1 MDAVL
6 RDLRYAVR
14 MLLRTPGVT
23 AAAVLALA
31 LGIGATTSIFS
42 VVHAVLLRSLGWGE
56 ESRLV
61 AVRGNFEAQDL
72 IGIWVSVPEYKD
84 LRTAPFLESAGV
96 YAGYTATLQG
106 PDRAER
112 VSVGYA
118 TGSFF
123 DALGV
128 RPVYGRNFTEEEDQ
142 KGRDDV
148 ALLSWAAWQK
158 RFGSDPAVTG
168 KTVTLEG
175 RPRTI
180 VGILP
185 AAFQWEQ
192 PHEFYLTFGFTPQQL
207 QERGSRYLDAVARLA
222 PGVSFEGA
230 TRRVD
235 ELSAALGKAHPDN
248 YPESVRWHLTLTPLR
263 DRFVG
268 SARQPLLVLLGA
280 VLLVLLI
287 ACANVANLML
297 ARGAARSREIAV
309 RTALG
314 APRSRLVR
322 QLLTESALLA
332 VAGTVCGVLLSIWSL
347 DLLLAAAPEGIRHLT
362 DVRLDRAVL
371 GFAVA
376 LTALTTVLFG
386 LVPALHATRGNLV
399 DALKDGG
406 PGTAGPSRGRLRR
419 ALVVGQFAL
428 SLMLLAGAGL
438 LLRSFA
444 EVLRVRP
451 GFDAAGV
458 LAAQVT
464 LGGTRYE
471 PDEAQQRY
479 WTEAVRRVAA
489 LPGVESAGAI
499 GGAPLESLGDW
510 SYSIEGY
517 QPAPGE
523 SFPDDQL
530 RRVTPGYF
538 RALRISVHQGRDVS
552 ESDDTRSPSV
562 LLVNEAWVRRFF
574 PGQDV
579 IGRRIRLGGDQGQYR
594 AIAGVV
600 GDSHDLGLDAPTP
613 PMLFIPQAQ
622 LPTPRMTL
630 MVRAAG
636 GRPGALAQSVQA
648 ALAEVDRGQ
657 PADWIAPFEQRI
669 VGALAPR
676 RFPLQLLGIFA
687 ALALVLSAL
696 GIYGVTAYGVTQ
708 RTRELGVRIAIGAQR
723 ADVLR
728 MVLVGAVKLA
738 ALGVGL
744 GLAGALIGARLLA
757 SQLYGVGA
765 RDPLTY
771 AAMSALLAAVA
782 LVASWLPARRA
793 TRVDPMVAL
802 RAE

>member
-31 LGIGATTSIFS
+31 LGIGATTGIFS

-61 AVRGNFEAQDL
+61 AVRGNFEAQNL
-72 IGIWVSVPEYKD
+72 IGIWVSVPEYQD
-84 LRTAPFLESAGV
+84 LRTAPFLKDVGV
-96 YAGYTATLQG
+96 YYRYTAALQG
-106 PDRAER
+106 RDRAER

-128 RPVYGRNFTEEEDQ
+128 RPVYGRNFTEQEDR
-142 KGRDDV
+142 KGSDEV

-158 RFGSDPAVTG
+158 RFASDPAVVG
-168 KTVTLEG
+168 QTVTLEG

-185 AAFQWEQ
+185 AAFIWEQ
-192 PHEFYLTFGFTPQQL
+192 PHEFYLPFGFTPDQVQD
-207 QERGSRYLDAVARLA
+207 RGSRSLDAVARLA
-222 PGVSFEGA
+222 PGVSSAGA
-230 TRRVD
+230 SRGID
-235 ELSAALGKAHPDN
+235 QFSAELRKAHPDF

-268 SARQPLLVLLGA
+268 SARQPLLLLLGA

-297 ARGAARSREIAV
+297 ARGAARSRELAM
-309 RTALG
+309 RSALG
-314 APRSRLVR
+314 APRARLVR

-332 VAGTVCGVLLSIWSL
+332 LFGTICGVLLSAWSL
-347 DLLLAAAPEGIRHLT
+347 DLLLAAAPDAIRHLA

-371 GFAVA
+371 AFAAA
-376 LTALTTVLFG
+376 LTAFTTVVFG
-386 LVPALHATRGNLV
+386 LVPALQATRGDLTF
-399 DALKDGG
+399 ALKEGG
-406 PGTAGPSRGRLRR
+406 TGTAGPSRGRLRR
-419 ALVVGQFAL
+419 ALVVGQLAL

-444 EVLRVRP
+444 EVLRVHP
-451 GFDAAGV
+451 GFDASGV

-464 LGGTRYE
+464 LGGRRFD

-479 WTEAVRRVAA
+479 WAEAVRRVSA

-499 GGAPLESLGDW
+499 AGPPLEGVGDW
-510 SYSIEGY
+510 SYDIEGY
-517 QPAPGE
+517 QMKAGE
-523 SFPDDQL
+523 SPPDDQL
-530 RRVTPGYF
+530 RQVTPGYF
-538 RALRISVHQGRDVS
+538 QTMRIPIHQGRDLS
-552 ESDDTRSPSV
+552 ESDDAKAPLV
-562 LLVNEAWVRRFF
+562 ILVNEAWVRRFF

-579 IGRRIRLGGDQGQYR
+579 IGRRLRLGDSKGKPR
-594 AIAGVV
+594 SIVGVA

-613 PMLFIPQAQ
+613 PILFVPQAQ
-622 LPTPRMTL
+622 VGTPRMTL

-636 GRPGALAQSVQA
+636 GGPEALAQSVQA
-648 ALAEVDRGQ
+648 TLTDLEREQ

-669 VGALAPR
+669 DGALAPR

-687 ALALVLSAL
+687 GLALALSAL

-708 RTRELGVRIAIGAQR
+708 RTREIGVRIAIGAQQR
-723 ADVLR
+723 DVLR
-728 MVLVGAVKLA
+728 MVMLGAVKLA
-738 ALGVGL
+738 AAGVAL
-744 GLAGALIGARLLA
+744 GLCGALVGARLLS
-757 SQLYGVGA
+757 SQLYGVGS

-793 TRVDPMVAL
+793 TRVDPMIAL

>member
-31 LGIGATTSIFS
+31 LGIGATTGIFS

-61 AVRGNFEAQDL
+61 AVRGNFEAQNL

-84 LRTAPFLESAGV
+84 LRTAAFLQPVGV
-96 YAGYTATLQG
+96 YAGYTAALQG

-118 TGSFF
+118 TGTFF

-128 RPVYGRNFTEEEDQ
+128 RPVYGRNFTEEEDV

-148 ALLSWAAWQK
+148 ALLSWATWQK
-158 RFGSDPAVTG
+158 RFGSDPSVVG
-168 KTVTLEG
+168 RTVTLEG
-175 RPRTI
+175 RPRTVI
-180 VGILP
+180 GILP
-185 AAFQWEQ
+185 AAFHWEQ
-192 PHEFYLTFGFTPQQL
+192 PHEFYLPFGFRPDQL
-207 QERGSRYLDAVARLA
+207 QERGSRSLDAVARLA
-222 PGVSFEGA
+222 PGVSLQA
-230 TRRVD
+230 ASRRL
-235 ELSAALGKAHPDN
+235 EEFSAEVRKAHPEN
-248 YPESVRWHLTLTPLR
+248 YADVLGWHLTLTPLR

-268 SARQPLLVLLGA
+268 SARQPLLILLGA

-332 VAGTVCGVLLSIWSL
+332 LSGTVCGVLLSIWSL
-347 DLLLAAAPEGIRHLT
+347 DLLLAAAPETIRHLA
-362 DVRLDRAVL
+362 DVRLDRSVL
-371 GFAVA
+371 AFAAA
-376 LTALTTVLFG
+376 LIALTTLLFG
-386 LVPALHATRGNLV
+386 LVPALHATRTNLV

-428 SLMLLAGAGL
+428 SLTLLAGAGL

-451 GFDAAGV
+451 GFDSGAV

-464 LGGTRYE
+464 LGGTRYD
-471 PDEAQQRY
+471 PPEAQQRY
-479 WTEAVRRVAA
+479 WTHAGRVAAA
-489 LPGVESAGAI
+489 LPGVEAAGAI
-499 GGAPLESLGDW
+499 SSPPLGGRGDW
-510 SYSIEGY
+510 SYFIEGY
-517 QPAPGE
+517 EPKAGE
-523 SFPDDQL
+523 TYPDDQF
-530 RRVTPGYF
+530 RQATPGYF
-538 RALRISVHQGRDVS
+538 RAMRIPLHQGRDLS
-552 ESDDTRSPSV
+552 ESDDAKAPLV
-562 LLVNEAWVRRFF
+562 LLVNDAWVRRFF

-579 IGRRIRLGGDQGQYR
+579 IGRRIRLGGEKGKPR
-594 AIAGVV
+594 SIVGVV
-600 GDSHDLGLDAPTP
+600 GDSHDLGLEEATP
-613 PMLFIPQAQ
+613 PMLFVPHAQ
-622 LPTPRMTL
+622 LAQDRMTL

-636 GRPGALAQSVQA
+636 GRPGSLQQPLQA

-657 PADWIAPFEQRI
+657 
-669 VGALAPR
+669 
-676 RFPLQLLGIFA
+676 
-687 ALALVLSAL
+687 
-696 GIYGVTAYGVTQ
+696 
-708 RTRELGVRIAIGAQR
+708 
-723 ADVLR
+723 
-728 MVLVGAVKLA
+728 
-738 ALGVGL
+738 
-744 GLAGALIGARLLA
+744 
-757 SQLYGVGA
+757 
-765 RDPLTY
+765 
-771 AAMSALLAAVA
+771 
-782 LVASWLPARRA
+782 
-793 TRVDPMVAL
+793 
-802 RAE
+802 

>member
-31 LGIGATTSIFS
+31 LGIGATTGIFS

-61 AVRGNFEAQDL
+61 AVRGNFEAQNL

-84 LRTAPFLESAGV
+84 LRTAPFLQPVGV
-96 YAGYTATLQG
+96 YAGYTAALQG

-148 ALLSWAAWQK
+148 ALLSSGAWQK
-158 RFGSDPAVTG
+158 RFGSDPAVVG

-185 AAFQWEQ
+185 ASFHWEQ
-192 PHEFYLTFGFTPQQL
+192 PHELYLTFGFTPQQL
-207 QERGSRYLDAVARLA
+207 EERGSRYLDAVARLA

-230 TRRVD
+230 SRGID
-235 ELSAALGKAHPDN
+235 ELSAALRKAHPDN

-332 VAGTVCGVLLSIWSL
+332 LAGTVCGVLLSIWSL
-347 DLLLAAAPEGIRHLT
+347 DLLLAAAPEAIRHLA

-371 GFAVA
+371 GFAAA

-386 LVPALHATRGNLV
+386 LVPALHATRSNHGGAV
-399 DALKDGG
+399 ARPVAPRTGGG
-406 PGTAGPSRGRLRR
+406 PVRALADAAGRRRAPPAQLRRDPAGAPRLRQQRGARGAGDARREPVRRGRCAAAVLDRGGAPHSRASRGRGRRGDQLAAARR
-419 ALVVGQFAL
+419 AGRLEL
-428 SLMLLAGAGL
+428 SHRGIRAEGGRDVPR
-438 LLRSFA
+438 RSA
-444 EVLRVRP
+444 
-451 GFDAAGV
+451 
-458 LAAQVT
+458 
-464 LGGTRYE
+464 
-471 PDEAQQRY
+471 
-479 WTEAVRRVAA
+479 
-489 LPGVESAGAI
+489 
-499 GGAPLESLGDW
+499 
-510 SYSIEGY
+510 
-517 QPAPGE
+517 APGDRGL
-523 SFPDDQL
+523 FPDDAHP
-530 RRVTPGYF
+530 RPPG
-538 RALRISVHQGRDVS
+538 
-552 ESDDTRSPSV
+552 
-562 LLVNEAWVRRFF
+562 
-574 PGQDV
+574 
-579 IGRRIRLGGDQGQYR
+579 
-594 AIAGVV
+594 
-600 GDSHDLGLDAPTP
+600 
-613 PMLFIPQAQ
+613 
-622 LPTPRMTL
+622 PR
-630 MVRAAG
+630 G
-636 GRPGALAQSVQA
+636 
-648 ALAEVDRGQ
+648 E
-657 PADWIAPFEQRI
+657 
-669 VGALAPR
+669 
-676 RFPLQLLGIFA
+676 
-687 ALALVLSAL
+687 
-696 GIYGVTAYGVTQ
+696 
-708 RTRELGVRIAIGAQR
+708 RER
-723 ADVLR
+723 
-728 MVLVGAVKLA
+728 
-738 ALGVGL
+738 
-744 GLAGALIGARLLA
+744 
-757 SQLYGVGA
+757 
-765 RDPLTY
+765 
-771 AAMSALLAAVA
+771 
-782 LVASWLPARRA
+782 
-793 TRVDPMVAL
+793 
-802 RAE
+802 

>member
-23 AAAVLALA
+23 AAAILALA
-31 LGIGATTSIFS
+31 LGIGATTGIFS

-61 AVRGNFEAQDL
+61 AVRGNFEAQNL
-72 IGIWVSVPEYKD
+72 IGIWVSVPEYQD
-84 LRTAPFLESAGV
+84 LRTAPFLKEVGV
-96 YAGYTATLQG
+96 YFGYTAALQG
-106 PDRAER
+106 KDRAER

-128 RPVYGRNFTEEEDQ
+128 RPAYGRNFTEEEDR

-158 RFGSDPAVTG
+158 RFGSDPGVVG
-168 KTVTLEG
+168 QTVSLEG

-185 AAFQWEQ
+185 ASFIWEQ
-192 PHEFYLTFGFTPQQL
+192 PHEFYLTFGFTPEQL
-207 QERGSRYLDAVARLA
+207 QERGSRSLDAVARLA
-222 PGVSFEGA
+222 PGISSEAAARAIDQFSA
-230 TRRVD
+230 
-235 ELSAALGKAHPDN
+235 ELRKAHPD
-248 YPESVRWHLTLTPLR
+248 YYAESVRWHLTLTPLR

-268 SARQPLLVLLGA
+268 SARQPLLLLLGA

-297 ARGAARSREIAV
+297 ARGAARSRELAV
-309 RTALG
+309 RSALG

-332 VAGTVCGVLLSIWSL
+332 LFGTICGVVLSAWSL
-347 DLLLAAAPEGIRHLT
+347 DLLLAAAPGAIRHLA

-371 GFAVA
+371 GFAAA
-376 LTALTTVLFG
+376 LTALTTILFG
-386 LVPALHATRGNLV
+386 LVPALHATRSDLV
-399 DALKDGG
+399 DSLKDGG
-406 PGTAGPSRGRLRR
+406 PGTAGPSHGRLRR

-444 EVLRVRP
+444 EVLRVHP
-451 GFDAAGV
+451 GFDAGGV

-464 LGGTRYE
+464 LGGTRFD

-479 WTEAVRRVAA
+479 WAEAVRRLSA

-499 GGAPLESLGDW
+499 AGPPLEGRGDW
-510 SYSIEGY
+510 SYDIEGY
-517 QPAPGE
+517 QPKAGE
-523 SFPDDQL
+523 SYPDDQL
-530 RRVTPGYF
+530 RNVTPGYF
-538 RALRISVHQGRDVS
+538 RTMRIPIHQGRDLA
-552 ESDDTRSPSV
+552 ETDDAKAPLV
-562 LLVNEAWVRRFF
+562 LLVNDAWVRRFF
-574 PGQDV
+574 RGQDV
-579 IGRRIRLGGDQGQYR
+579 IGRHLRLGDKKGKPR
-594 AIAGVV
+594 SIVGVV

-613 PMLFIPQAQ
+613 PILFVPQAQ
-622 LPTPRMTL
+622 LGTSRMTL

-636 GRPGALAQSVQA
+636 GRPDALAQSVQA
-648 ALAEVDRGQ
+648 TLTDLEREQ

-669 VGALAPR
+669 AGALAPR

-687 ALALVLSAL
+687 GLALALSAL

-708 RTRELGVRIAIGAQR
+708 RTREIGVRIAIGAQQR
-723 ADVLR
+723 DVLR
-728 MVLVGAVKLA
+728 MVMLGAVKLA
-738 ALGVGL
+738 AAGVAL
-744 GLAGALIGARLLA
+744 GLCGALLGARLLS

-765 RDPLTY
+765 RDPVTY
-771 AAMSALLAAVA
+771 AAISALLTAVA
-782 LVASWLPARRA
+782 LLASWLPARHA
-793 TRVDPMVAL
+793 TRVDPMIAL
-802 RAE
+802 RTE

>member
-23 AAAVLALA
+23 VAAVLALA
-31 LGIGATTSIFS
+31 LGIGATTGIFS

-61 AVRGNFEAQDL
+61 AVRGNFEAQNL

-84 LRTAPFLESAGV
+84 LRTAPFLQPVGV
-96 YAGYTATLQG
+96 YAGYTAALQG

-118 TGSFF
+118 TGTFF

-128 RPVYGRNFTEEEDQ
+128 RPVFGRNFTEEEDQ

-158 RFGSDPAVTG
+158 RFGSDPAVVG

-175 RPRTI
+175 RPRI
-180 VGILP
+180 VVGILP
-185 AAFQWEQ
+185 ASFHWEQ
-192 PHEFYLTFGFTPQQL
+192 PHELYLPFGFTSQQL

-222 PGVSFEGA
+222 PDVSFEGA
-230 TRRVD
+230 SRRID
-235 ELSAALGKAHPDN
+235 EFSAAVRKAYPDN

-332 VAGTVCGVLLSIWSL
+332 LAGTVCGVLLSIWSL
-347 DLLLAAAPEGIRHLT
+347 DLLLAAAPESIRHLA

-371 GFAVA
+371 GFAAA

-386 LVPALHATRGNLV
+386 LVPALHATRTNLV
-399 DALKDGG
+399 DGLKDGG
-406 PGTAGPSRGRLRR
+406 PGTVGPSRGRLRR

-444 EVLRVRP
+444 EILRVRP
-451 GFDAAGV
+451 GFDGGGV
-458 LAAQVT
+458 LAARVT
-464 LGGTRYE
+464 LGGNRYD

-479 WTEAVRRVAA
+479 WTEVARRAAA
-489 LPGVESAGAI
+489 LPGVEAAGAI
-499 GGAPLESLGDW
+499 SSPPLSGRGDW
-510 SYSIEGY
+510 SYHIEGY
-517 QPAPGE
+517 EPKAGE
-523 SFPDDQL
+523 TFPDDQL
-530 RRVTPGYF
+530 RQVTPGYF
-538 RALRISVHQGRDVS
+538 RAMRIPLHQGRDLS
-552 ESDDTRSPSV
+552 ESDDAKSPLV
-562 LLVNEAWVRRFF
+562 LMVNDAWVRRFF

-579 IGRRIRLGGDQGQYR
+579 IGRRLRLGGDKGKPR
-594 AIAGVV
+594 SIVGVV
-600 GDSHDLGLDAPTP
+600 GDSHDLGLDEPSP
-613 PMLFIPQAQ
+613 PMLFVPHAQ
-622 LPTPRMTL
+622 LATSRMTL

-636 GRPGALAQSVQA
+636 DRPGALQQPVQA
-648 ALAEVDRGQ
+648 VLAEVDRGQ
-657 PADWIAPFEQRI
+657 PPDWTTPFEDRI
-669 VGALAPR
+669 AGALAPR
-676 RFPLQLLGIFA
+676 RFPLQLLGVFA

-708 RTRELGVRIAIGAQR
+708 RTREIGVRIAIGAQR
-723 ADVLR
+723 RDVLR
-728 MVLVGAVKLA
+728 MVMVGAVKLA
-738 ALGVGL
+738 AVGVAL
-744 GLAGALIGARLLA
+744 GLCGALIGARLLS
-757 SQLYGVGA
+757 SQLYGVGS

-793 TRVDPMVAL
+793 TRVDPVVAL
-802 RAE
+802 RTE

>member
-14 MLLRTPGVT
+14 MLVRTPGVT

-31 LGIGATTSIFS
+31 LGIGATTGIFS

-61 AVRGNFEAQDL
+61 AVRGNFEGQNL

-84 LRTAPFLESAGV
+84 LRTAGFLQPVGV
-96 YAGYTATLQG
+96 YAGYTAAFQG

-118 TGSFF
+118 TGTFF

-128 RPVYGRNFTEEEDQ
+128 RPVYGRNFAEEEDV

-158 RFGSDPAVTG
+158 RFGSDPSVVG
-168 KTVTLEG
+168 KTVTIGGL
-175 RPRTI
+175 PRTVI
-180 VGILP
+180 GILP
-185 AAFQWEQ
+185 AAFHWEQ
-192 PHEFYLTFGFTPQQL
+192 PHEFYLPFGFTPEQL
-207 QERGSRYLDAVARLA
+207 QERGSRSLDAVARLA
-222 PGVSFEGA
+222 PGVSLQA
-230 TRRVD
+230 ASRRLED
-235 ELSAALGKAHPDN
+235 FSAEVRKAHPDN
-248 YPESVRWHLTLTPLR
+248 YPDAVRWRLTLTPLR

-314 APRSRLVR
+314 ASRSRLVR

-332 VAGTVCGVLLSIWSL
+332 LAGTVGGVLLSVWSL
-347 DLLLAAAPEGIRHLT
+347 DLLLAAAPEGIRHLA

-371 GFAVA
+371 AFAAA

-386 LVPALHATRGNLV
+386 LIPALHATRSNLV

-406 PGTAGPSRGRLRR
+406 QGSAGPSRGRLRR
-419 ALVVGQFAL
+419 GLVVGQFAL

-451 GFDAAGV
+451 GFDAGV

-464 LGGTRYE
+464 LGGSQYE
-471 PDEAQQRY
+471 DRAAQQRY
-479 WTEAVRRVAA
+479 WTDVVRRIAA
-489 LPGVESAGAI
+489 IPGVESAGAI
-499 GGAPLESLGDW
+499 SEPPLEGRGDW
-510 SYSIEGY
+510 SYHIEGY
-517 QPAPGE
+517 EAKPGE
-523 SFPDDQL
+523 FPDDEL
-530 RRVTPGYF
+530 RQATPGYF
-538 RALRISVHQGRDVS
+538 RTMRIHVGGR
-552 ESDDTRSPSV
+552 EFSDGDDERAPLV

-574 PGQDV
+574 PGEDV
-579 IGRRIRLGGDQGQYR
+579 IGRQIRLGNHKGKPR
-594 AIAGVV
+594 SIVGVV
-600 GDSHDLGLDAPTP
+600 GDSHDLGLDGPTP
-613 PMLFIPQAQ
+613 PMLFLPQAQ
-622 LPTPRMTL
+622 LASSRMTL
-630 MVRAAG
+630 MVRSAG
-636 GRPGALAQSVQA
+636 GRPGTLQQPVQA
-648 ALAEVDRGQ
+648 ALAEIDRGQ
-657 PADWIAPFEQRI
+657 PPDWIAPFEERI
-669 VGALAPR
+669 AGALAPR
-676 RFPLQLLGIFA
+676 RFPLQLLGAFA
-687 ALALVLSAL
+687 ALALALSAL

-708 RTRELGVRIAIGAQR
+708 RTREIGVRIAIGAQR

-728 MVLVGAVKLA
+728 MVMVGAVKLA
-738 ALGVGL
+738 ALGVAL
-744 GLAGALIGARLLA
+744 GVGGALAFSRLLS
-757 SQLYGVGA
+757 SQLYGVGS

-802 RAE
+802 RTE